1 MGQQLAESEGNI
13 LENTVLLNVLAETK
27 TKSQD
32 ISTALSKSQ
41 EMQIHLDSQRD
52 VYRPFAKLGAV
63 IYFLMQDLKRVN
75 HMYQFNLAALIR
87 IFNAA
92 LADSVGG
99 AGVEGTPVEMRL
111 RSLGTLLKKKVF
123 AFVSRAL
130 FKADVLMF
138 GMHYVHSIHVG
149 MGNLRAAVA
158 GNNATG
164 VGPDDSLVIDPMSAF
179 GENEFEVFKGT
190 YVDSGTSGGS
200 PSSPGGAGLGGNSAP
215 RWVPPERKQAYQ
227 TLVSSLPKLEAA
239 AQLSSDL
246 WDSWLESLKP
256 EDPSQWPIKQS
267 GCTPFQRL
275 LVVQALRPNRL
286 VTAMEAFVSAMLNIP
301 SVKPD
306 AQTLETLFKTESLP
320 SLPILMVTTPGADPS
335 AELEEYAKAVFGG
348 NHHGGRTTNF
358 VSMAMGGGNSDLAL
372 QHIREAV
379 RTGGWVYLKNLH
391 LVTGWLGQLEKELNA
406 LTADIPQGWSKFY
419 EFTSADL
426 RAAVD
431 VINGA
436 FNGLAATAIPQWD
449 TICGLL
455 ESAIYGGRVDNVYD
469 TRLLRM
475 YLRQYFNSETV
486 ATATGKGA
494 AGRGR
499 QLAAGLVLPPSTN
512 HADYVR
518 LVNEMPDRDTPE
530 MFGLPPNIEASL
542 QIATSTT
549 LISQL
554 KRLSVPPMASGGFNR
569 EEWAAQLAPVIAL
582 WERLTQRNPGVL
594 DVPPATPQS
603 GNQSSSISNDAVA
616 SFVVLEAN
624 QACSLARTV
633 DACLGQLQNVFAG
646 SAMLTPAAQRQ
657 AAALLEGELPGEWTK
672 VWEGPESPVAWLR
685 TLVRSTAAVQGWLST
700 ITTGGGVP
708 ALLSQPLD
716 LSTLFRPDT
725 FLNALRQQ
733 SARASG
739 VSVDSL
745 TLASAWGEGATIRG
759 GTCAVPV
766 TLSGLFLQG
775 SRYDNGRLAT
785 ALAETPPLLGLPT
798 LTIGWIPTQSS
809 SGGETDSG
817 AVLASGSTVVVP
829 VYFTPT
835 RAKLLT
841 ELQVPHGSS
850 AGDSSDSEW
859 VSA

>member
-63 IYFLMQDLKRVN
+63 IYFLMQDLQRVN

-92 LADSVGG
+92 LADTVGV

-138 GMHYVHSIHVG
+138 GMHYVHGIHVG

-200 PSSPGGAGLGGNSAP
+200 PSSPGGAGLGGNSVP

-267 GCTPFQRL
+267 GYTPFQRL
-275 LVVQALRPNRL
+275 LVVQALRPDRL
-286 VTAMEAFVSAMLNIP
+286 VTAMEAFVSAMLCIP

-406 LTADIPQGWSKFY
+406 LTADIPPTSSFRLWLTTEEHPRFAPVLLQQSVKVTFEAPPGLKKNLQRTFDMWEPDVISGASSTGSGGSSIVRAQVLFVLAWFHAVVQERRTYIPQGWSKFY

-431 VINGA
+431 ILDSSAGVAQGQPDW
-436 FNGLAATAIPQWD
+436 T
-449 TICGLL
+449 TIHGLL
-455 ESAIYGGRVDNVYD
+455 GLAIYGGRIDNAQD
-469 TRLLRM
+469 ERLLHA
-475 YLRQYFNSETV
+475 YL
-486 ATATGKGA
+486 
-494 AGRGR
+494 
-499 QLAAGLVLPPSTN
+499 
-512 HADYVR
+512 
-518 LVNEMPDRDTPE
+518 
-530 MFGLPPNIEASL
+530 
-542 QIATSTT
+542 
-549 LISQL
+549 
-554 KRLSVPPMASGGFNR
+554 
-569 EEWAAQLAPVIAL
+569 
-582 WERLTQRNPGVL
+582 
-594 DVPPATPQS
+594 
-603 GNQSSSISNDAVA
+603 
-616 SFVVLEAN
+616 
-624 QACSLARTV
+624 
-633 DACLGQLQNVFAG
+633 
-646 SAMLTPAAQRQ
+646 
-657 AAALLEGELPGEWTK
+657 
-672 VWEGPESPVAWLR
+672 
-685 TLVRSTAAVQGWLST
+685 
-700 ITTGGGVP
+700 
-708 ALLSQPLD
+708 
-716 LSTLFRPDT
+716 
-725 FLNALRQQ
+725 
-733 SARASG
+733 
-739 VSVDSL
+739 
-745 TLASAWGEGATIRG
+745 
-759 GTCAVPV
+759 
-766 TLSGLFLQG
+766 
-775 SRYDNGRLAT
+775 
-785 ALAETPPLLGLPT
+785 
-798 LTIGWIPTQSS
+798 
-809 SGGETDSG
+809 
-817 AVLASGSTVVVP
+817 
-829 VYFTPT
+829 
-835 RAKLLT
+835 
-841 ELQVPHGSS
+841 
-850 AGDSSDSEW
+850 
-859 VSA
+859 